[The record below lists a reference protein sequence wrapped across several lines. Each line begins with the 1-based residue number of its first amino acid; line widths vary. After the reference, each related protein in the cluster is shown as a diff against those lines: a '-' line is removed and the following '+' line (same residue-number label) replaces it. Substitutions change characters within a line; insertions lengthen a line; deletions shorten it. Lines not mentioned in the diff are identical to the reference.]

1 MSLKEQLA
9 EKKAALAALKDG
21 IEAGNE
27 EDIKSGEEIATAI
40 DELTGAI
47 EKAEKANALLG
58 RIGSKSEESEE
69 KPMNDSMKSLIE
81 QAKAIDKNTK
91 GWSASAE
98 INFKDRVY
106 TDTITGVQLADI
118 DKDVVKM
125 ARRAKVADLF
135 GALNISGNA
144 LTYFT
149 RDAWVKPD
157 GGAPAAV
164 SENSKKPQLS
174 TGFTPAT
181 VALGKI
187 AGFVKESDEILQDAP
202 FLTSVVENDLLYEL
216 DAAENASIVASL
228 LGLSGAQTADYTDGG
243 NTGDAANLVEGILYA
258 ARMIKQ
264 NTPFNADFVLMNPA
278 DLYALLTA
286 KDNNH
291 QYLGGGYFQNAYGN
305 GDYVQ
310 PARIWGLPIY
320 ENANVTQGKV
330 IVGAGK
336 QSIKIARKGGTTVKV
351 YEQNEDDALYNRVT
365 VIAEERMAFV
375 PKYPAGI
382 CILSKAVSA

>member
-69 KPMNDSMKSLIE
+69 KPMNDFMKSLIE

-157 GGAPAAV
+157 GGAHAAE
-164 SENSKKPQLS
+164 SENSKKPQHPPPMSRHSPL
-174 TGFTPAT
+174 F
-181 VALGKI
+181 
-187 AGFVKESDEILQDAP
+187 
-202 FLTSVVENDLLYEL
+202 
-216 DAAENASIVASL
+216 
-228 LGLSGAQTADYTDGG
+228 
-243 NTGDAANLVEGILYA
+243 
-258 ARMIKQ
+258 
-264 NTPFNADFVLMNPA
+264 
-278 DLYALLTA
+278 
-286 KDNNH
+286 H
-291 QYLGGGYFQNAYGN
+291 
-305 GDYVQ
+305 
-310 PARIWGLPIY
+310 
-320 ENANVTQGKV
+320 
-330 IVGAGK
+330 
-336 QSIKIARKGGTTVKV
+336 
-351 YEQNEDDALYNRVT
+351 
-365 VIAEERMAFV
+365 
-375 PKYPAGI
+375 
-382 CILSKAVSA
+382 